1 MFHKS
6 FPNKEECFKILEFLD
21 AILVP
26 PEHFRQEVLLS
37 LQRIF
42 EYHRATFFLIDN
54 QGNMFDPVTL
64 NIDDYYCDIY
74 CDHYFKTDIFD
85 PRRVKNKALEK
96 NVITVT
102 DLMPVTKFE
111 MTEYYNDFLQRQN
124 IFHEIAV
131 FLLEGAKLIGVIG
144 LFRSAKEK
152 GFSQPEIKRL
162 KKISTHVSRVLANN
176 LLLEDTRYQKDIF
189 EAYSNH
195 SPIGLII
202 FDKNLNIHFFNDVAR
217 DICTEFLPGERTSS
231 PEKFIKNFL
240 GENSDWKPG
249 FRKTILSPSLT
260 RFTMHVLPAVHHN
273 FSFKELYMACLFPE
287 YFYSFKKLSQD
298 KKLISEN
305 SLTNRERDILELML
319 KGMSNQK
326 IADTLYIS
334 VHTVKTHMQ
343 NIFKKMDVTNRTSLI
358 YKINL
363 LNQKNIV

>member
-1 MFHKS
+1 MFNKS
-6 FPNKEECFKILEFLD
+6 FPNNECYKILEFLD

-37 LQRIF
+37 LQNIF
-42 EYHRATFFLIDN
+42 DYHRATFFLIDN

-74 CDHYFKTDIFD
+74 CGHYFKTDIFD

-96 NVITVT
+96 SVVIVT
-102 DLMPVTKFE
+102 DVMSIPKFE
-111 MTEYYNDFLQRQN
+111 MTEYYNDFLQKQN

-131 FLLEGAKLIGVIG
+131 FLLDGARLIGVIG

-152 GFSQPEIKRL
+152 GFSPPEIKRL
-162 KKISTHVSRVLANN
+162 RKISTHVSRALTNN
-176 LLLEDTRYQKDIF
+176 LLLDDTRYQKDIF

-202 FDKNLNIHFFNDVAR
+202 FDKNMDIHFFNDMAG
-217 DICTEFLPGERTSS
+217 DICAEFLPGERTTS

-240 GENSDWKPG
+240 GGNSDWRPG
-249 FRKTILSPSLT
+249 FRKTLLSPALT

-287 YFYSFKKLSQD
+287 YLYSFKKTSQD
-298 KKLISEN
+298 NKLIYPSP
-305 SLTNRERDILELML
+305 LTSRERDILELML
-319 KGMSNQK
+319 KGMSNQE
-326 IADTLYIS
+326 IAGALFIS